1 MRTDGVIL
9 RQFCELQLKIVKNVS
24 YDIEMKFGM
33 DQCKI
38 IKSWWTVGH
47 WAVLR
52 AWYHFSNMDKWAVH
66 RKLSVEA
73 PGHEEVHT

>member
-1 MRTDGVIL
+1 MKPAPWNDVVLGICRCREDMGPDHHRNHHFLPEMRTDGVIV

-38 IKSWWTVGH
+38 IKS
-47 WAVLR
+47 
-52 AWYHFSNMDKWAVH
+52 
-66 RKLSVEA
+66 
-73 PGHEEVHT
+73 